1 MRVIPRVPGAR
12 TLDLLSS
19 LAKATR
25 NSLQLWC
32 IIYEYKPCYAYRGKE
47 DKEIDRDPPRIYRRV
62 EDVVIFHRL
71 GLKKWLISGV
81 SQV

>member
-32 IIYEYKPCYAYRGKE
+32 IIYEYKSCYAYRGKE
-47 DKEIDRDPPRIYRRV
+47 DKKIDRDPPRIYRRV

-71 GLKKWLISGV
+71 GLRK
-81 SQV
+81 